1 MKLDVVENQRR
12 VTRSSSVKKLEG
24 PTKKKTTT
32 PTKLSKAN
40 KKKKAK
46 VIQLKC
52 SESGELSRQI
62 KTGKKLRS
70 NQKKVKEEGI

>member
-24 PTKKKTTT
+24 PTKKTTT

-70 NQKKVKEEGI
+70 NQKKVKEEGM